1 MTRSASSG
9 TRRNER
15 IRCAIYTRKSSEE
28 GIEQEFNSL
37 QAQRQAR
44 EAFINSQCH
53 EGWVCLRA
61 GYDDGGFSGA
71 TMDRDQPLW
80 DAVQAQLADNAV
92 ERHSGARNRRPSVLA
107 GMLFDGDGNHMT
119 PSHAVKKSTRYR
131 SYVSRPLIAKD
142 QTQGFAGLRIPAGEI
157 EQLVTSRLRQWLFD
171 SAASTRRH
179 GFPIPQHSAGSSR
192 EPPRSGRLGPS
203 CPEYAGAPSL
213 TP

>member
-1 MTRSASSG
+1 VLRSAPRLADDKVSQQRY
-9 TRRNER
+9 TAER
-15 IRCAIYTRKSSEE
+15 KDPRCDLHPQSSEE

-71 TMDRDQPLW
+71 TMDRDQPRW
-80 DAVQAQLADNAV
+80 DAVQAQLADNAT
-92 ERHSGARNRRPSVLA
+92 ERNTGARNRRPSVLA

-131 SYVSRPLIAKD
+131 YFVSRPLIAKD
-142 QTQGFAGLRIPAGEI
+142 QTQGFAGLSARRSLAVAAAFEK
-157 EQLVTSRLRQWLFD
+157 TRFD
-171 SAASTRRH
+171 Q
-179 GFPIPQHSAGSSR
+179 GL
-192 EPPRSGRLGPS
+192 EPPRQNVRGD
-203 CPEYAGAPSL
+203 PEALLELVEARQPE
-213 TP
+213 

>member
-131 SYVSRPLIAKD
+131 YYVSRPLIAKD

-171 SAASTRRH
+171 SGSIYKTTRLSDPSAQRRLITRAAEIGKTW
-179 GFPIPQHSAGSSR
+179 
-192 EPPRSGRLGPS
+192 PS

>member
-1 MTRSASSG
+1 MLWSAPRLADDKVSQQR
-9 TRRNER
+9 TQRNER
-15 IRCAIYTRKSSEE
+15 IRCAIYARKSSEE

-37 QAQRQAR
+37 QAQRQAC

-53 EGWVCLRA
+53 QGWVCLRA

-71 TMDRDQPLW
+71 TMDRDQPLS

-142 QTQGFAGLRIPAGEI
+142 QAQGLR
-157 EQLVTSRLRQWLFD
+157 D
-171 SAASTRRH
+171 YASPPGR
-179 GFPIPQHSAGSSR
+179 SS
-192 EPPRSGRLGPS
+192 SS
-203 CPEYAGAPSL
+203 
-213 TP
+213 